1 LDLFAESATVLAF
14 AATGASHTRMMA
26 VCRHMRQDETR
37 MLLKMLIDRNLLEL
51 DSSAV
56 YWTTVEGTKFLEL
69 QFHMERILQAQKSL
83 V

>member
-1 LDLFAESATVLAF
+1 
-14 AATGASHTRMMA
+14 
-26 VCRHMRQDETR
+26 MRQDETR

-51 DSSAV
+51 DSSGV